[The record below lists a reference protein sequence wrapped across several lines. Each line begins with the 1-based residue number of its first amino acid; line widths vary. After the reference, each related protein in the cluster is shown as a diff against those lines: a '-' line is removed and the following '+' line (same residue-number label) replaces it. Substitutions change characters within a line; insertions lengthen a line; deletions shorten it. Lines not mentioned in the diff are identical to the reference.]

1 MHKLAVCVH
10 MSVCMYMYIYIYI
23 YIYIYVNVYLFIMQ
37 KCIYACMCMSLLVYI
52 GRDGLDLE
60 MQIIKDP
67 AAAAIRLDRL
77 SCEVERYTRKAVAHF
92 LKPRFS
98 TMSPRDRSTRR
109 R

>member
-10 MSVCMYMYIYIYI
+10 MSVCMYMCIYIYI
-23 YIYIYVNVYLFIMQ
+23 NVYLFIMQ

-77 SCEVERYTRKAVAHF
+77 LRSRTIYSESRCA
-92 LKPRFS
+92 FS
-98 TMSPRDRSTRR
+98 
-109 R
+109 